1 MVYLIHYLKPSVM
14 LKILLISFIS
24 FLLFSCSE
32 EDPSNLGEELA
43 SQLLIIDTHIDVPY
57 RLLEQH
63 ESGQEIDDISKMTTG
78 NFDFTKAKSGGLN
91 VPFFSI
97 YLPAET
103 EEDGSAYKVANSL
116 IDMVQDIVTLNPDK
130 FTLIKSTDD
139 VLSLNIRETVG
150 LVLGME
156 NGAPI
161 QGDLSRVQLF
171 YDRGIRYITLTHSK
185 TNHISDSS
193 YDENIQWGGLS
204 DFGKQLIKE
213 MNLVGVMVDIS
224 HVNDDAFYQAI
235 QISNTPVIAS
245 HSSLRYFTPGFERN
259 VDDDML
265 KALAKKGGVIHI
277 NFGSS
282 FVSKAPS
289 LYFDQ
294 MKDYLNNHF
303 LDIESVSKEEIDKAR
318 EEFMESY
325 PFPYANVSIVADH
338 IDRAV
343 NLVGIDHVGLG
354 SDFDGVGDSLPE
366 GLKDVSMYPNLINE
380 LLTRGYTKEDLKK
393 ILSGNL
399 LRVWKQVE
407 SYARNN

>member
-1 MVYLIHYLKPSVM
+1 MIR
-14 LKILLISFIS
+14 ILYVSLVLCFLISCTKTDPPD
-24 FLLFSCSE
+24 LSE
-32 EDPSNLGEELA
+32 QIALEM
-43 SQLLIIDTHIDVPY
+43 LIVDTHIDAPY
-57 RLLEQH
+57 RLWEQH
-63 ESGQEIDDISKMTTG
+63 QSGQEIDDISKITTG

-103 EEDGSAYKVANSL
+103 EEDGSAYEVANNL
-116 IDMVQDIVTLNPDK
+116 IDMVEDIVTLSPDK

-139 VLSLNIRETVG
+139 ISSLDIKNTLGV
-150 LVLGME
+150 VLGME

-161 QGDLSRVQLF
+161 EGNLSRVQFF

-204 DFGKQLIKE
+204 DFGKQLIEE
-213 MNLVGVMVDIS
+213 MNSVGIMVDIS

-235 QISNTPVIAS
+235 EISNTPVIAS
-245 HSSLRYFTPGFERN
+245 HSSLRHFTPGFERN
-259 VDDDML
+259 VDDEML
-265 KALAKKGGVIHI
+265 KALAKKGGVIQI

-282 FVSKAPS
+282 FITEAPG
-289 LYFDQ
+289 LYFDKIKKYINDQ
-294 MKDYLNNHF
+294 VIDLKNA
-303 LDIESVSKEEIDKAR
+303 SKEDIDKVRA
-318 EEFMESY
+318 EFMSNN
-325 PFPYANVSIVADH
+325 PFPYANVSLVADH
-338 IDRAV
+338 IDRV
-343 NLVGIDHVGLG
+343 VVLVGIDHVGLG

-366 GLKDVSMYPNLINE
+366 GLKDVSMYPNLIKE
-380 LLTRGYTKEDLKK
+380 LLNRGYKKEDIRK

-407 SYARNN
+407 SYAREN

>member
-1 MVYLIHYLKPSVM
+1 MIR
-14 LKILLISFIS
+14 ILYVSLVLCFLISCTKTDPPNLSKQIA
-24 FLLFSCSE
+24 SE
-32 EDPSNLGEELA
+32 M
-43 SQLLIIDTHIDVPY
+43 LIVDTHIDAPY
-57 RLLEQH
+57 RLWEQH
-63 ESGQEIDDISKMTTG
+63 QSGQEIDDISKMTTG

-103 EEDGSAYKVANSL
+103 EEDGSAYEVANNL
-116 IDMVQDIVTLNPDK
+116 IDMVEDIVTLSPDK

-139 VLSLNIRETVG
+139 ISSLDIKNTLGV
-150 LVLGME
+150 VLGME

-161 QGDLSRVQLF
+161 EGDLSRVQFF

-204 DFGKQLIKE
+204 DFGKQLIEE
-213 MNLVGVMVDIS
+213 MNSVGIMVDIS

-235 QISNTPVIAS
+235 EISNTPVIAS
-245 HSSLRYFTPGFERN
+245 HSSLRHFTPGFERN
-259 VDDDML
+259 VDDEML
-265 KALAKKGGVIHI
+265 KALAKKGGVIQI

-282 FVSKAPS
+282 FITEAPG
-289 LYFDQ
+289 LYFDKIKKYINDQ
-294 MKDYLNNHF
+294 VIDLKNA
-303 LDIESVSKEEIDKAR
+303 SKEDIDKVRA
-318 EEFMESY
+318 EFMSNN
-325 PFPYANVSIVADH
+325 PFPYANVSLVADH
-338 IDRAV
+338 IDRV
-343 NLVGIDHVGLG
+343 VVLVGIDHVGLG

-366 GLKDVSMYPNLINE
+366 GLKDVSMYPNLIKE
-380 LLTRGYTKEDLKK
+380 LLNRGYKKEDIRK

-407 SYARNN
+407 SYAREN

>member
-1 MVYLIHYLKPSVM
+1 MIRFLYVSLFLCF
-14 LKILLISFIS
+14 LISCTKTDPPN
-24 FLLFSCSE
+24 LSE
-32 EDPSNLGEELA
+32 QIALEM
-43 SQLLIIDTHIDVPY
+43 LIVDTHIDAPY
-57 RLLEQH
+57 RLWEQH
-63 ESGQEIDDISKMTTG
+63 QSGQEIDDISKMTTG

-103 EEDGSAYKVANSL
+103 EEDGSAYEVANNL
-116 IDMVQDIVTLNPDK
+116 IDMVEDIITLSPDK

-139 VLSLNIRETVG
+139 ISSLDIKNTLGV
-150 LVLGME
+150 VLGME

-161 QGDLSRVQLF
+161 EGDLSRVQFF

-204 DFGKQLIKE
+204 DFGKQLIEE
-213 MNLVGVMVDIS
+213 MNSVGIMVDIS

-235 QISNTPVIAS
+235 EISNTPVIAS
-245 HSSLRYFTPGFERN
+245 HSSLRHFTPGFERN
-259 VDDDML
+259 VNDEML
-265 KALAKKGGVIHI
+265 KALAKKGGVIQI

-282 FVSKAPS
+282 FITEAPG
-289 LYFDQ
+289 LYFDKIKKYINDQ
-294 MKDYLNNHF
+294 VIDLKNA
-303 LDIESVSKEEIDKAR
+303 SKEDIDKVRA
-318 EEFMESY
+318 EFMSKN
-325 PFPYANVSIVADH
+325 PFPYANVSLVADH
-338 IDRAV
+338 IDRV
-343 NLVGIDHVGLG
+343 VVLVGIDHVGLG

-366 GLKDVSMYPNLINE
+366 GLKDVSMYPNLIKE
-380 LLTRGYTKEDLKK
+380 LLNRGYKKEDIRK

-407 SYARNN
+407 SYAREN

>member
-1 MVYLIHYLKPSVM
+1 MIRFLYVSLFLCF
-14 LKILLISFIS
+14 LISCTKTDPPN
-24 FLLFSCSE
+24 LSE
-32 EDPSNLGEELA
+32 QIALEM
-43 SQLLIIDTHIDVPY
+43 LIVDTHIDAPY
-57 RLLEQH
+57 RLWEQH
-63 ESGQEIDDISKMTTG
+63 QSGQEIDDISKMTTG

-103 EEDGSAYKVANSL
+103 EEDGSAYEVANNL
-116 IDMVQDIVTLNPDK
+116 IDMVEDIITLSPDK

-139 VLSLNIRETVG
+139 ISSLDIKNTLGV
-150 LVLGME
+150 VLGME

-161 QGDLSRVQLF
+161 EGDLSRVQFF

-204 DFGKQLIKE
+204 DFGKQLIEE
-213 MNLVGVMVDIS
+213 MNSVGIMVDIS

-235 QISNTPVIAS
+235 EISNTPVIAS
-245 HSSLRYFTPGFERN
+245 HSSLRHFTPGFERN
-259 VDDDML
+259 VDDEML
-265 KALAKKGGVIHI
+265 KALAKKGGVIQI

-282 FVSKAPS
+282 FISEAPG
-289 LYFDQ
+289 LYFDKIKKYINDQ
-294 MKDYLNNHF
+294 VIDLKNA
-303 LDIESVSKEEIDKAR
+303 SKEDIDKVRA
-318 EEFMESY
+318 EFMSKN
-325 PFPYANVSIVADH
+325 PFPYANVSLVADH
-338 IDRAV
+338 IDRV
-343 NLVGIDHVGLG
+343 VVLVGIDHVGLG

-366 GLKDVSMYPNLINE
+366 GLKDVSMYPNLIKE
-380 LLTRGYTKEDLKK
+380 LLNRGYKKEDIRK

-407 SYARNN
+407 SYAREN

>member
-1 MVYLIHYLKPSVM
+1 MIR
-14 LKILLISFIS
+14 ILYVSLVLCFLISCTKTDPPN
-24 FLLFSCSE
+24 LSE
-32 EDPSNLGEELA
+32 QIA
-43 SQLLIIDTHIDVPY
+43 SEMLIVDTHIDAPY
-57 RLLEQH
+57 RLWEQH
-63 ESGQEIDDISKMTTG
+63 QSGQEIDDISKMTTG

-103 EEDGSAYKVANSL
+103 EENGSAYEVANNL
-116 IDMVQDIVTLNPDK
+116 IDMVEDIITLSPDK

-139 VLSLNIRETVG
+139 ISSLDIKNTLGV
-150 LVLGME
+150 VLGME

-161 QGDLSRVQLF
+161 EGDLSRVQFF

-204 DFGKQLIKE
+204 DFGKQLIEE
-213 MNLVGVMVDIS
+213 MNSVGIMVDIS

-235 QISNTPVIAS
+235 EISNTPVIAS
-245 HSSLRYFTPGFERN
+245 HSSLRHFTPGFKRN
-259 VDDDML
+259 VDDEML
-265 KALAKKGGVIHI
+265 KALAKKGGVIQI

-282 FVSKAPS
+282 FITEAPG
-289 LYFDQ
+289 LYFDKIKKYINDQ
-294 MKDYLNNHF
+294 VIDLEN
-303 LDIESVSKEEIDKAR
+303 SSKEDIDKVKA
-318 EEFMESY
+318 EFMSKN
-325 PFPYANVSIVADH
+325 PFPYANVSLVADH
-338 IDRAV
+338 IDRV
-343 NLVGIDHVGLG
+343 VVLVGIDHVGLG

-366 GLKDVSMYPNLINE
+366 GLKDVSMYPNLIKE
-380 LLTRGYTKEDLKK
+380 LLNRDYKREDIRK

-407 SYARNN
+407 SYAREN

>member
-1 MVYLIHYLKPSVM
+1 MIRISS
-14 LKILLISFIS
+14 ISFIL
-24 FLLFSCSE
+24 FLLLSCSK
-32 EDPSNLGEELA
+32 EDPLNLGKELA
-43 SQLLIIDTHIDVPY
+43 SQLLIVDTHIDVPY

-63 ESGQEIDDISKMTTG
+63 QSGQEIDDISKMTTG
-78 NFDFTKAKSGGLN
+78 NFDFIKAKSGGLN

-130 FTLIKSTDD
+130 FTLIKSTDG
-139 VLSLNIRETVG
+139 VLSLNKEDTIG

-161 QGDLSRVQLF
+161 ESDLSRVQFF

-193 YDENIQWGGLS
+193 YDKNIQWGGLS
-204 DFGKQLIKE
+204 NFGKQLIKE

-245 HSSLRYFTPGFERN
+245 HSSLRHFTPGFERN
-259 VDDDML
+259 VDDNML
-265 KALAKKGGVIHI
+265 KALAKKGGVIQI

-282 FVSKAPS
+282 FVSEAPS

-294 MKDYLNNHF
+294 MKDYLNNHV
-303 LDIESVSKEEIDKAR
+303 LDIKSASKEDIDNVR
-318 EEFMESY
+318 DEFMDNN

-338 IDRAV
+338 IDRVV
-343 NLVGIDHVGLG
+343 NLVGVDHVGLG

-380 LLTRGYTKEDLKK
+380 LLTRGYNKEDLKK

-407 SYARNN
+407 SYARDN